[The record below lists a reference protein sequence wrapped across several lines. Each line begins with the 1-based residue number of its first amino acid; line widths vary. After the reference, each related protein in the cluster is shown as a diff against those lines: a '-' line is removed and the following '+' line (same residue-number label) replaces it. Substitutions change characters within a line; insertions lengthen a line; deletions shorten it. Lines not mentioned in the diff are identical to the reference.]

1 MPRRAPL
8 YWWHR
13 SPRAGKLR
21 GAMKK
26 STKLGH
32 RNRKKSVRHR
42 ARLKAK
48 TRRVRLRRSRGESKN
63 T

>member
-1 MPRRAPL
+1 
-8 YWWHR
+8 
-13 SPRAGKLR
+13 
-21 GAMKK
+21 MKK
-26 STKLGH
+26 SMKLTH

>member
-1 MPRRAPL
+1 
-8 YWWHR
+8 
-13 SPRAGKLR
+13 
-21 GAMKK
+21 MKK

-42 ARLKAK
+42 AKLKAK

>member
-1 MPRRAPL
+1 V
-8 YWWHR
+8 
-13 SPRAGKLR
+13 GKLR

-26 STKLGH
+26 QTKLPH
-32 RNRKKSVRHR
+32 RNRAKSARHR